1 MTTANIAVKARLLLT
16 GSIPG
21 ISPVTHALRLFA
33 TMFAGSLLLAVFA
46 YGGWY
51 MLNLTAEPMLAAVSV
66 FYSGAALLGY
76 IAFFVFEIAIM
87 LIQAFVFTLLASLYL
102 NQSLEAA
109 H

>member
-1 MTTANIAVKARLLLT
+1 M
-16 GSIPG
+16 
-21 ISPVTHALRLFA
+21 THALRLFA

-51 MLNLTAEPMLAAVSV
+51 MLNISAEPALAALSV
-66 FYSGAALLGY
+66 VYSGAALLGY
-76 IAFFVFEIAIM
+76 ILFFVFEILIM
-87 LIQAFVFTLLASLYL
+87 VVQAFIFTLLASLYI